1 MGKLFDLVDRLWD
14 LLVLNF
20 LWFIYILRG
29 FIIFGFFPSTTAVY
43 GVVRYWITNT
53 DHENFSTLFKKYYK
67 ENFKNSNLLGWL
79 LTVLSLMVFL
89 NWYLVPSLNDP
100 VIKTVIYGIIIPFS
114 IFLILMWI
122 YLFPVLVHFSF
133 PWIQYLMII
142 LKISITSLS
151 YTILQT
157 LIIIIYGIL
166 LANFTI
172 FMAIFGLTILALG
185 QMYICTYV
193 FERIYSN
200 KNLQV

>member
-20 LWFIYILRG
+20 LWFFYILRG

-43 GVVRYWITNT
+43 GVVRYWITNNN
-53 DHENFSTLFKKYYK
+53 HENFSILFKKYYK

-142 LKISITSLS
+142 LKISITYLS

-166 LANFTI
+166 IANFTI

-193 FERIYSN
+193 FERIYAN